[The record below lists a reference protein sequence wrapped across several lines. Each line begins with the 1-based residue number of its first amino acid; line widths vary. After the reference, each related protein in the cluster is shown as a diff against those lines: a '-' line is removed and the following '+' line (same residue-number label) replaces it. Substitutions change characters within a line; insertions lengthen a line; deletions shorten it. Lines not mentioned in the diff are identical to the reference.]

1 MRVWGIALV
10 VALSLLT
17 AGCQQEHKKVSVD
30 RPILLGQKP
39 QNVSTYAQQIVDNAT
54 QPKTVDLKAKKMEL
68 EAQKEIARLQAQK
81 ELEIAKLQAESE
93 KSKVLTQKELTLKKI
108 QAQLE
113 EIVGDRKMVG
123 WVIAL
128 SAIFLF
134 LLLWVVMKLF
144 REYQQ
149 HKKRLEEAKMAHE
162 KELKEK
168 EMQARLA
175 EKMFE
180 ALGSGHLDKEQQNR
194 LLDAIGQG
202 VKHLPMKR
210 NE

>member
-1 MRVWGIALV
+1 MRGWGIAAAIVLLV
-10 VALSLLT
+10 VT
-17 AGCQQEHKKVSVD
+17 TGCREENKKVAVD
-30 RPILLGQKP
+30 RPIVLGEKP
-39 QNVSTYAQQIVDNAT
+39 QNVSTYAQRIVSNAT

-81 ELEIAKLQAESE
+81 ELEIARLKAEAE
-93 KSKVLTQKELTLKKI
+93 KSKVLSEKELTLKKI
-108 QAQLE
+108 QMQLE
-113 EIVGDRKMVG
+113 QIVGDRKMVG

-134 LLLWVVMKLF
+134 VLLWVVVKLF
-144 REYQQ
+144 REYHA
-149 HKKRLEEAKMAHE
+149 HKKRLEEAKMRHE

-210 NE
+210 E